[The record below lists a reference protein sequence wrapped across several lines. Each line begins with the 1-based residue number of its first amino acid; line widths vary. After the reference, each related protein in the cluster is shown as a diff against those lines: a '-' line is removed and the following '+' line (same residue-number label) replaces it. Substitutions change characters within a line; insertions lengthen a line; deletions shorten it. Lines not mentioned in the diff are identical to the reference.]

1 MIQFGSSPELRSKL
15 GTLAKLIFGL
25 AVFSVITGTFLM
37 LNVSERTHEPLP
49 DAQISS
55 GRCVLW
61 LVGSSSV
68 HRWTSADTQLES
80 WQIHNR
86 GIEAARLPELQQRV
100 IRTAQDVAPAAIVL
114 YAGENDLADGV
125 AEASVASGLEKLA
138 VTLALQAPEAIILLV
153 SMKPSPNR
161 WGNRLAQLAV
171 DARLRR
177 FTATRRNMKFVD
189 AGRTLLIGS
198 APGPFYIADGIHL
211 SPAGY
216 EVWGDEIERQ
226 LDQSFNANSE
236 RCRRTR
242 PASEG

>member
-1 MIQFGSSPELRSKL
+1 M
-15 GTLAKLIFGL
+15 
-25 AVFSVITGTFLM
+25 AVFSAITGTFLM
-37 LNVSERTHEPLP
+37 LNIAKRPLEPLP

-55 GRCVLW
+55 GRCVVW

-100 IRTAQDVAPAAIVL
+100 MLSSKDAAPAAIVL
-114 YAGENDLADGV
+114 YAGENDIADGV
-125 AEASVASGLEKLA
+125 AETSVASQLEKLA
-138 VTLALQAPEAIILLV
+138 VALELQAPKAVILLV
-153 SMKPSPNR
+153 SMKPSPSRWSNR
-161 WGNRLAQLAV
+161 PAQLAV

-177 FTATRRNMKFVD
+177 FTATRPNMKFVD
-189 AGRTLLIGS
+189 AGGTLLIGGT
-198 APGPFYIADGIHL
+198 PGPFYIDDGVHL

-226 LDQSFNANSE
+226 LDRSFNE
-236 RCRRTR
+236 RCGRTR
-242 PASEG
+242 PASKG

>member
-1 MIQFGSSPELRSKL
+1 
-15 GTLAKLIFGL
+15 
-25 AVFSVITGTFLM
+25 M

-138 VTLALQAPEAIILLV
+138 VTLALQAPEAIIFLV

-189 AGRTLLIGS
+189 AGRTCPPPVMRSGETRSNDNWIKVLTLTPSGAAGRDLRAKDECARIEGNS
-198 APGPFYIADGIHL
+198 ATPDGIQVGGAH
-211 SPAGY
+211 
-216 EVWGDEIERQ
+216 
-226 LDQSFNANSE
+226 
-236 RCRRTR
+236 CR
-242 PASEG
+242 P